1 MRLLDGIT
9 YSMDLSLSKVW
20 DLVMDRVVWHATVH
34 GFTES
39 DTTGKLNS
47 NNNNVGEIKDTVLDT
62 KELKILR
69 L

>member
-20 DLVMDRVVWHATVH
+20 DLVMDRVVWHATVR

-39 DTTGKLNS
+39 DMT
-47 NNNNVGEIKDTVLDT
+47 E
-62 KELKILR
+62 
-69 L
+69 